1 MPLSSVLG
9 LAGLS
14 VVAVA
19 CRGRLFDTPP
29 PVKPIAPQLV
39 DAIVPQMI
47 VQLVRSD
54 PTLRPED
61 VGDILADWFRAGHT
75 SWPPT

>member
-9 LAGLS
+9 LASLS
-14 VVAVA
+14 VVAIA
-19 CRGRLFDTPP
+19 CRGRLFDAPP
-29 PVKPIAPQLV
+29 PIEPVALR
-39 DAIVPQMI
+39 DAIVPQMLI
-47 VQLVRSD
+47 QLVRSD

-61 VGDILADWFRAGHT
+61 VGEILADWFRAGHT